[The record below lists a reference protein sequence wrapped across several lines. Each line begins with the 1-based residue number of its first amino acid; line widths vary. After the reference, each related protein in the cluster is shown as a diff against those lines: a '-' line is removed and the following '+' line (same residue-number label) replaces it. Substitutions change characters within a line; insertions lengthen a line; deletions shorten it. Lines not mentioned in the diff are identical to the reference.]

1 MKDHDPDSTTKVRH
15 PRRRVLVG
23 VGVAVLVLAL
33 VAVGA
38 IWAGNRSSSARPQ
51 ASIRTA
57 IVERTSLVSG
67 FVLSGTLGYGDA
79 TPLGGGGGIVTKVPE
94 AGQMVSAG
102 QVVMEVEGAPVFL
115 LQGTLPLWR
124 EVGPGVSGP
133 DVGMVRS
140 SLAGLGFG
148 SGDSQT
154 YDQDLSNAIGAMYA
168 AAGYQVV
175 PPSAARQQDRTAA
188 SQSLS
193 AAQAALSDAQ
203 TSLTAAKNRKPTQT
217 ELVSAQNALNDA
229 RRTLDAVR
237 AGQCPDPTHT
247 PCTAAEIDDA
257 QEAINLAQ
265 ARWNDVNSPPDTT
278 AEQAQVTA
286 AQRQVNDA
294 QSTLNQL
301 NMNTVGP
308 QSVLVVPEAQIR
320 IDNVATTVG
329 LAANATVLTWTKTT
343 LYGRANLT
351 DAQKAMLTT
360 GTTAI
365 MTLSDGT
372 QVNGTVGEITGSA
385 TDPQTGQTT
394 PAGVRIDIADQ
405 SAVAQLGPGAVKISF
420 VQDEVEDTLVVPV
433 TALMALAEGGYCV
446 ELPDGTL
453 VPVRI
458 GLVADTRAQVFS
470 DDLHEGDQVVVP

>member
-1 MKDHDPDSTTKVRH
+1 MKDRGPDTTTKVRH
-15 PRRRVLVG
+15 PRRRVLIG
-23 VGVAVLVLAL
+23 VGVAALVLAL

-38 IWAGNRSSSARPQ
+38 IWAGNRSASSKPQ
-51 ASIRTA
+51 ASIRLAT
-57 IVERTSLVSG
+57 VERTSLVSG

-94 AGQMVSAG
+94 AGQMVGAG

-124 EVGPGVSGP
+124 EIGPGVSGP

-140 SLAGLGFG
+140 ALAGLGFG

-168 AAGYQVV
+168 AAGYQTV
-175 PPSAARQQDRTAA
+175 PPSADQLQARTAA
-188 SQSLS
+188 AQTLS
-193 AAQAALSDAQ
+193 DAQAALSDAQ
-203 TSLTAAKNRKPTQT
+203 TSLSTAKNRKPSQT
-217 ELVSAQNALNDA
+217 EIVSAKNGLTDAYRNLNAV
-229 RRTLDAVR
+229 T

-247 PCTAAEIDDA
+247 PCTAAEIADA
-257 QEAINLAQ
+257 QEAVDLAQ
-265 ARWNDVNSPPDTT
+265 AQWDDVNAAPDTS

-294 QSTLNQL
+294 QSAVNQL
-301 NMNTVGP
+301 GMNTVGP
-308 QSVLVVPEAQIR
+308 RSVLVVPQAQIR
-320 IDNVATTVG
+320 IDNVAAKVG
-329 LAANATVLTWTKTT
+329 LPAEGTVLTWTETT

-360 GTTAI
+360 GTAAI
-365 MTLSDGT
+365 MTANDGT
-372 QVNGTVGEITGSA
+372 QVDGTVGEITASS

-394 PAGVRIDIADQ
+394 PAGVRIDISDQ
-405 SAVAQLGPGAVKISF
+405 TTVARLGPGAVKISF
-420 VQDEVEDTLVVPV
+420 IQDEVEDTLVVPV

-446 ELPDGTL
+446 ERPDGTL

-458 GLVADTRAQVFS
+458 GLVADTKAQVFS
-470 DDLHEGDQVVVP
+470 DDLHQGDQVVIP